1 MTADRGAAGDERAWT
16 AARLRGAAE
25 ALNVLQRRSPADQR
39 SAARSAVSLLAA
51 NVAPADWTQ
60 AGLPAPPGGL
70 PAPPAGGQ
78 RGGRLVPLNHR
89 STVRL
94 ARTAL
99 ALYCGELRVDDR
111 PVQWD
116 KLVAFFE
123 RQLSET
129 DPDLVRL
136 RERAAGA
143 HVDANDTSPRVFAVL
158 LDALDFHLESDGPDA
173 YLTSIARAN
182 LSVAYRQRRTDA
194 DLGNATLLA
203 KDEAKTRTARYG
215 AYHPVTLVARSLLTL
230 ALLLQAE
237 ASADEAERSDLGR
250 QALAEVTQVR
260 VARDRLFG
268 VTSPNAT
275 SSRRYEARALIL
287 LGQFDRARS
296 CLESTLAFENT
307 HNAGQQTQSL
317 GLTHYQ
323 LARAHRALG
332 ERAQASEHARR
343 ACQIFESHSPAG
355 RAASDV
361 RQLLDEL
368 IAS

>member
-1 MTADRGAAGDERAWT
+1 VTADRVAAAAESARV

-25 ALNVLQRRSPADQR
+25 ALSVLQRRSPLDRR
-39 SAARSAVSLLAA
+39 SAARSAVRMLAA
-51 NVAPADWTQ
+51 NVTSADWTQ
-60 AGLPAPPGGL
+60 AGLPAPSAPSATGQSGGH
-70 PAPPAGGQ
+70 
-78 RGGRLVPLNHR
+78 LVPLDHP
-89 STVRL
+89 STVCL

-99 ALYCGELRVDDR
+99 GLYSRELRVDDR

-123 RQLSET
+123 RHLPAT

-136 RERAAGA
+136 RERAACA
-143 HVDANDTSPRVFAVL
+143 HVDASDTSPEVFAVL
-158 LDALDFHLESDGPDA
+158 LDALDFHLEADGHDA

-203 KDEAKTRTARYG
+203 KDEVRTRTARYG
-215 AYHPVTLVARSLLTL
+215 AHHPVTLVARSLLTL
-230 ALLLQAE
+230 SLLLQAE

-250 QALAEVTQVR
+250 QALAEITEVR

-275 SSRRYEARALIL
+275 SSRRYEARALML
-287 LGQFDRARS
+287 LGQLDRARS
-296 CLESTLAFENT
+296 CLESTLTFENT

-317 GLTHYQ
+317 GQTHYQ
-323 LARAHRALG
+323 LARVHRALG
-332 ERAQASEHARR
+332 QRAQAAEHARR
-343 ACQIFESHSPAG
+343 ARQIFDSHNPAG
-355 RAASDV
+355 RAAGDV
-361 RQLLDEL
+361 RRLLDEL
-368 IAS
+368 SAV